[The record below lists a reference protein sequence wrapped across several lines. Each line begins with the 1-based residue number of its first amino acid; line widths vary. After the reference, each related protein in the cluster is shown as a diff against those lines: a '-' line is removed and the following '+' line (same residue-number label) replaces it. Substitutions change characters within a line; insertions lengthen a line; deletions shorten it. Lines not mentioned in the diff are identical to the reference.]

1 MRIPTI
7 ITLFLLFL
15 FTGNSVKSPREE
27 AATLL
32 AVVNCMKNN
41 HFQCRNFDDA
51 LATDIFNAYL
61 EALDPGKCIFTCVEI
76 EQLNESRLLIDNEI
90 QEGRIDFFNKIFEI
104 RIKALKNA
112 EKIVRSII
120 NEEINTTTNDGDDI
134 NFYKF
139 ACSNDELRN
148 RWRNK
153 IKQQY
158 LDEILIEKQRNPDSS
173 LDTQR
178 IQAKSRTVKKILTQ
192 IDALKAESSASL
204 FSKYINAYLKAND
217 LQTEYLTSD
226 EKKQWDAEF
235 SRNLVGIGVE
245 LEMEAGYPK
254 IKRILPNGPAGKAG
268 LLSKEDLI
276 LQISDA
282 AGNFVD
288 VGDKTMRE
296 VINLLK
302 GEPKSMVKLVVKK
315 KDQPVTTITL
325 TRDQYELEKLHAF
338 LLSEGSNPSKT
349 AYLKLFRFYEGCS
362 ADVLH
367 ELTQF
372 NKMGTKSL
380 ILDLRDNQGG
390 SAIEARKIMGYFLE
404 GGVVMYAKYKNNQLR
419 IFEDESADADFTGKL
434 VIIVNENSSSAS
446 ELTAGTLQDY
456 GRAVIVG
463 SQTYGKGTIQR
474 FHPIQ
479 NDTLDLGEVKLTI
492 GVFYTANGRSVQY
505 HGVLP
510 DIRLPTET
518 SLFET
523 GERAYPNALKVEDH
537 RCPLV
542 PKSAL
547 GYINPEEKKQ
557 RTTPGVTDRAGF
569 HIVSNK
575 EAIQEDKTTYWRNAL
590 QKDNLVFECF
600 KMVL

>member
-7 ITLFLLFL
+7 LTLFLLFL
-15 FTGNSVKSPREE
+15 FTRNGVKNPPKE

-41 HFQCRNFDDA
+41 HFQCRDFNDA
-51 LATDIFNAYL
+51 LAADIFNAYL
-61 EALDPGKCIFTCVEI
+61 EALDPEKCVFTCVEI
-76 EQLNESRLLIDNEI
+76 EQLNEHRLLIDNEI
-90 QEGRIDFFNKIFEI
+90 QEGRIDFFNKIIKI
-104 RIKALKNA
+104 RIKALENA
-112 EKIVRSII
+112 AAIVRSIL
-120 NEEINTTTNDGDDI
+120 NEEIHTASTDADDI
-134 NFYKF
+134 NFYEF
-139 ACSNDELRN
+139 GCGNEELRN
-148 RWRNK
+148 RWRHK

-158 LDEILIEKQRNPDSS
+158 LEGILTETQRNRAASIEI
-173 LDTQR
+173 QR
-178 IQAKSRTVKKILTQ
+178 SNAKKRAIKKISNQ
-192 IDALKAESSASL
+192 IDALKAESRMLL

-217 LQTEYLTSD
+217 IQTEYLTDD
-226 EKKQWDAEF
+226 EKKQWEAEF

-254 IKRILPNGPAGKAG
+254 IKRIIPNGPAEQAG

-276 LQISDA
+276 LQISDV

-288 VGDKTMRE
+288 VGDKTMHE

-302 GEPKSMVKLVVKK
+302 GEPKSTVKLMVKK
-315 KDQPVTTITL
+315 KDQPAIPVTL
-325 TRDQYELEKLHAF
+325 TRDHYELEKLHSF
-338 LLSEGSNPSKT
+338 LLSEGANPSKI

-362 ADVLH
+362 ADLLH

-372 NKMGTKSL
+372 NKMGIKSL

-419 IFEDESADADFTGKL
+419 IFEDESVEADFTGKL
-434 VIIVNENSSSAS
+434 VIAVNENSSSAS

-479 NDTLDLGEVKLTI
+479 NDTLDLGEIKLTI

-505 HGVLP
+505 QGVLP
-510 DIRLPTET
+510 DIRLPAEN

-523 GERAYPNALKVEDH
+523 GERAYPNALKVKDH
-537 RCPLV
+537 SCPLV

-547 GYINPEEKKQ
+547 GYINLEEKKR
-557 RTTPGVTDRAGF
+557 RTAPGAVDITGF
-569 HIVSNK
+569 HI
-575 EAIQEDKTTYWRNAL
+575 EEIPEDKTNYWRNSL
-590 QKDNLVFECF
+590 KSDSLVYECF
-600 KMVL
+600 KIVL

>member
-7 ITLFLLFL
+7 LTLSLLFL
-15 FTGNSVKSPREE
+15 FTGSGFKDQPQE

-41 HFQCRNFDDA
+41 HFQCRDFDDV

-61 EALDPGKCIFTCVEI
+61 EALDPEKCIFTCVEI
-76 EQLNESRLLIDNEI
+76 EQLNESRLLIDNQI

-104 RIKALKNA
+104 RIKALKNT
-112 EKIVRSII
+112 EKIVHSILG
-120 NEEINTTTNDGDDI
+120 EEINTTTNDGDDI
-134 NFYKF
+134 NFYEF
-139 ACSNDELRN
+139 GCGDDELRD
-148 RWRNK
+148 RWRHT

-158 LDEILIEKQRNPDSS
+158 LDGILTEAQRNPAASKEI
-173 LDTQR
+173 QR
-178 IQAKSRTVKKILTQ
+178 INAKNRVKKKILNQ
-192 IDALKAESSASL
+192 IDALKAESRAAL

-254 IKRILPNGPAGKAG
+254 IKRIIPNGPAGQSG
-268 LLSKEDLI
+268 LLSNEDLI
-276 LQISDA
+276 LQISNA

-288 VGDKTMRE
+288 VGDKTMPE

-302 GEPKSMVKLVVKK
+302 GEPKSTVKLMVKK
-315 KDQPVTTITL
+315 KDQPAMPITL
-325 TRDQYELEKLHAF
+325 TRDHYELEKLHAF
-338 LLSEGSNPSKT
+338 LLSEGANPSKI

-372 NKMGTKSL
+372 NKMGIKSL

-434 VIIVNENSSSAS
+434 VIAVNENSSSAS

-479 NDTLDLGEVKLTI
+479 SDTLDLGEIKLTI

-505 HGVLP
+505 QGVLP
-510 DIRLPTET
+510 DIRLPAENNI
-518 SLFET
+518 FET

-547 GYINPEEKKQ
+547 GYINLEEKKQ
-557 RTTPGVTDRAGF
+557 RTAPGSDDKAGF
-569 HIVSNK
+569 HIASNK
-575 EAIQEDKTTYWRNAL
+575 EEIQEGKLKYWLNAL
-590 QKDNLVFECF
+590 QKDSLVYECF
-600 KMVL
+600 KIVL